1 MSYILVVDDEK
12 DIRDLISQILFEEGH
27 TVKLAHNSMSAMD
40 YINNK
45 EPDLIILDIWL
56 KDSEMDGIE
65 ILKSV
70 KQNNPLCPV
79 VVISGHG
86 NIEIAVAAV
95 KQGAYDFIEK
105 PFNTDQLLQVINRAL
120 EASRLR
126 KEVYSLQN
134 KEMNESKMVGGTGAF
149 KILKQKLDKLMN
161 SNGRILITGPS
172 GSGKEI
178 AARYIHQNS
187 PRANNRFLTI
197 ACASI
202 QSEKMEELLF
212 GQEAEGKISPGLFE
226 KAHGGT
232 LFFDEVA
239 DLPIGTQA
247 KILRVLVDQVFT
259 RVGGKNIVRVN
270 CRIVSSTSKDL
281 AMEIEKGYFKE
292 ELFHRLN
299 VVPIK
304 IPSLEERILDVSL
317 LSAYF
322 IDWLSKNEGLPNK
335 QLTDAS
341 IRKLQNMSW
350 PGNIR
355 QLKNTI
361 ERALILGSS
370 KTIINPK
377 DIFEFIE
384 TEKKDSFQS
393 NLLDFNSEFFADKSL
408 RSAREEFERAYL
420 KYQIS
425 KFGGNVSKTA
435 SYVGMERS
443 ALHRK
448 MKLLNIE
455 STLKEK

>member
-12 DIRDLISQILFEEGH
+12 DIRDLIGQILLDEGH
-27 TVKLAHNSMSAMD
+27 IVKPAYNSTSAMD
-40 YINNK
+40 YINNE
-45 EPDLIILDIWL
+45 EPSLIILDIWL

-105 PFNTDQLLQVINRAL
+105 PFNTDQLLLVLNRAL

-126 KEVYSLQN
+126 KEVFSLQN
-134 KEMNESKMVGGTGAF
+134 KELNESKMVGDTSAF
-149 KILKQKLDKLMN
+149 KLLKQKLDKLMK
-161 SNGRILITGPS
+161 SNGRILISGLS

-187 PRANNRFLTI
+187 QRAKNRFVTV

-212 GQEAEGKISPGLFE
+212 GEEISGNINPGLFE

-239 DLPIGTQA
+239 ELPLGTQA
-247 KILRVLVDQVFT
+247 KILRILVDQVFT
-259 RVGGKNIVRVN
+259 RVGGKNLVRVN
-270 CRIVSSTSKDL
+270 CRIISSTSRDL
-281 AMEIEKGYFKE
+281 ATEIELGHFKE
-292 ELFHRLN
+292 ELYHRFN
-299 VVPIK
+299 VVPIR
-304 IPSLEERILDVSL
+304 IPSLEERILDIPL
-317 LSAYF
+317 LSNYF
-322 IDWLSKNEGLPNK
+322 IDWLAKNEGLPVK
-335 QLTDAS
+335 QLSEAAV
-341 IRKLQNMSW
+341 RKLQNMSW

-361 ERALILGSS
+361 ERALILGRS
-370 KTIINPK
+370 KTDIYPN
-377 DIFEFIE
+377 DIFEFVE
-384 TEKKDSFQS
+384 TEKN
-393 NLLDFNSEFFADKSL
+393 NLQNNVLDFNSEFFADKSL

-455 STLKEK
+455 ST

>member
-12 DIRDLISQILFEEGH
+12 DIRDLIGQILLDEGH
-27 TVKLAHNSMSAMD
+27 TVKPAYNSTSAMD
-40 YINNK
+40 YINNE
-45 EPDLIILDIWL
+45 EPSLIILDIWL

-105 PFNTDQLLQVINRAL
+105 PFNTDQLLLVLNRAL

-126 KEVYSLQN
+126 KEVFSLQN
-134 KEMNESKMVGGTGAF
+134 KELNESKMVGDTSAF
-149 KILKQKLDKLMN
+149 KLLKQKLDKLMK
-161 SNGRILITGPS
+161 SNGRILISGSS

-187 PRANNRFLTI
+187 QRAKNRFVTV

-212 GQEAEGKISPGLFE
+212 GEEISGNINPGLFE

-239 DLPIGTQA
+239 ELPLGTQA
-247 KILRVLVDQVFT
+247 KILRILVDQVFT
-259 RVGGKNIVRVN
+259 RVGGKNLVRVN
-270 CRIVSSTSKDL
+270 CRIISSTSRDL
-281 AMEIEKGYFKE
+281 ATEIERGHFKE
-292 ELFHRLN
+292 ELYHRFN
-299 VVPIK
+299 VVPIR
-304 IPSLEERILDVSL
+304 IPSLEERILDIPL
-317 LSAYF
+317 LSNYF
-322 IDWLSKNEGLPNK
+322 IDWLAKNEGLPLK
-335 QLTDAS
+335 KLSEAAV
-341 IRKLQNMSW
+341 RKLQNMSW

-361 ERALILGSS
+361 ERALILGRS
-370 KTIINPK
+370 KTDIYPN
-377 DIFEFIE
+377 DIFEFVE
-384 TEKKDSFQS
+384 TEKN
-393 NLLDFNSEFFADKSL
+393 NLHNNVLDFSSEFFADKSL

-455 STLKEK
+455 ST

>member
-12 DIRDLISQILFEEGH
+12 DIRDLIGQILLDEGH
-27 TVKLAHNSMSAMD
+27 TVKPAYNSTSAMD
-40 YINNK
+40 YINNE
-45 EPDLIILDIWL
+45 EPSLIILDIWL

-105 PFNTDQLLQVINRAL
+105 PFNTDQLLLVLNRAL

-126 KEVYSLQN
+126 KEVFSLQN
-134 KEMNESKMVGGTGAF
+134 KELNESKMVGDTSAF
-149 KILKQKLDKLMN
+149 KLLKQKLDKLMK
-161 SNGRILITGPS
+161 SNGRILISGSS

-187 PRANNRFLTI
+187 QRAKNRFVTV

-212 GQEAEGKISPGLFE
+212 GEEISGNINPGLFE

-239 DLPIGTQA
+239 ELPLGTQA
-247 KILRVLVDQVFT
+247 KILRILVDQVFT
-259 RVGGKNIVRVN
+259 RVGGKNLVRVN
-270 CRIVSSTSKDL
+270 CRIISSTSRDL
-281 AMEIEKGYFKE
+281 ATEIERGHFKE
-292 ELFHRLN
+292 ELYHRFN
-299 VVPIK
+299 VVPIR
-304 IPSLEERILDVSL
+304 IPSLEERILDIPL
-317 LSAYF
+317 LSNYF
-322 IDWLSKNEGLPNK
+322 IDWLGKNEGLPVK
-335 QLTDAS
+335 KLSEAAV
-341 IRKLQNMSW
+341 RKLQNMSW

-361 ERALILGSS
+361 ERALILGRS
-370 KTIINPK
+370 KTDINPN
-377 DIFEFIE
+377 DIFEFVE
-384 TEKKDSFQS
+384 TEKN
-393 NLLDFNSEFFADKSL
+393 NLQNNVLDFNSEFFADKSL

-455 STLKEK
+455 ST